1 MTEATNR
8 ELELLEKE
16 NKQTC
21 FLRSEALDLL
31 ERALGGM
38 PLTPITDDDFP
49 DPKEPAE
56 AKEDYLKEN
65 DLKYSLPCKRLRSLC
80 KEETSDGKVYYTDD
94 DRTVCRDEERPDAE
108 FSCEYGSKIVDRMFP
123 IKMPYW
129 PPMEKYEVAF
139 KGGKPIWVKTPTG
152 EKIKV
157 SESALEESS
166 REIKKYVDQAEKELR
181 EKFNE
186 LIFDYGD
193 NDGQYELHNL
203 TSGFNTLLRYARK
216 WQKAKEAEEH
226 GK

>member
-1 MTEATNR
+1 MTEATNK
-8 ELELLEKE
+8 ELELFEKE
-16 NKQTC
+16 NAQED
-21 FLRSEALDLL
+21 FSRSEVIGML
-31 ERALGGM
+31 ERALGDM
-38 PLTPITDDDFP
+38 PLTPITDGDFP
-49 DPKEPAE
+49 DPKELAG

-65 DLKYSLPCKRLRSLC
+65 DLRYSLPCKRLRSLY
-80 KEETSDGKVYYTDD
+80 KEETLDGEVYYTDD
-94 DRTVCRDEERPDAE
+94 DRTVCHDEEKPDVE

-139 KGGKPIWVKTPTG
+139 KDRKPIWVKTPEG
-152 EKIKV
+152 KKV
-157 SESALEESS
+157 PVGESALEESG
-166 REIKKYVDQAEKELR
+166 REIKKCIDRAEKELR

-193 NDGQYELHNL
+193 NDGQYELRNL

-216 WQKAKEAEEH
+216 WQKAKEIEEH